1 LSELSSP
8 IASTLLVRRRLTAAG
23 ATAIALAATMPP
35 RQLLAQHVLGAGD
48 LPSLVAAVKPAVFA
62 VGVHSR
68 IQQPPFRF
76 AGSGFSIGGGLFV
89 TCAHVVQPLNPATRE
104 VLAVAVATSD
114 GHRVIEVRPV
124 AIRRDTDLAILEWV
138 NPPEIA
144 VRGLRLASAMPPEGS
159 DIVLIGFPIGGALGL
174 HAASHRGVIAAVVP
188 MAMPLP
194 TSAGL
199 EARNIQ
205 ALRNTPVEVLQL
217 DATAFP
223 GNSGGPVIDVRTG
236 LVVGVVSMALVKGTR
251 ESAISTPTGI
261 SYAVPVQ
268 QLAGLLPPR

>member
-1 LSELSSP
+1 LIELP
-8 IASTLLVRRRLTAAG
+8 HTLEPASRARRRLAAAG
-23 ATAIALAATMPP
+23 AAALAVA
-35 RQLLAQHVLGAGD
+35 A
-48 LPSLVAAVKPAVFA
+48 LPSRHAGAQPATGVGDVPSVVAAAKPAVFA
-62 VGVHSR
+62 VGVYSR

-104 VLAVAVATSD
+104 MLAVAVSTSE

-124 AIRRDTDLAILEWV
+124 AIRRDTDLAVLEWV
-138 NPPEIA
+138 NPPEVA
-144 VRGLRLASAMPPEGS
+144 VRSLRVASAIPPEGS
-159 DIVLIGFPIGGALGL
+159 DIVLIGFPIGSALGL
-174 HAASHRGVIAAVVP
+174 YAASHRGVIAAVVP
-188 MAMPLP
+188 MAFPLP
-194 TSAGL
+194 TTAGL
-199 EARNIQ
+199 DARNVQ
-205 ALRNTPVEVLQL
+205 ALRGSPVEVLQL

>member
-1 LSELSSP
+1 MLEP
-8 IASTLLVRRRLTAAG
+8 ASQARRRLAARG
-23 ATAIALAATMPP
+23 ATALACAAAIAPG
-35 RQLLAQHVLGAGD
+35 RLLAQQAFGLGD
-48 LPSLVAAVKPAVFA
+48 VPSVVAAAKPAVFA
-62 VGVHSR
+62 VGVYSR

-76 AGSGFSIGGGLFV
+76 AGTGFSIGGGLFV
-89 TCAHVVQPLNPATRE
+89 TCAHVIQPLNPATRD
-104 VLAVAVATSD
+104 VLAVAVSSSE
-114 GHRVIEVRPV
+114 GYRVIEVRPV

-138 NPPEIA
+138 NPPDAGI
-144 VRGLRLASAMPPEGS
+144 RSLRMASALPPEGS
-159 DIVLIGFPIGGALGL
+159 DIVLIGFPIGSALGL
-174 HAASHRGVIAAVVP
+174 YAASHRGVIAAVVP
-188 MAMPLP
+188 MAIPLP
-194 TSAGL
+194 TTAGL
-199 EARNIQ
+199 EARNVQ

-268 QLAGLLPPR
+268 QLAALLPPR